1 MTCQH
6 AEPLLALYAGDDL
19 GPRDAEGVR
28 RHVLACASC
37 ARTVEELA
45 STVRWVSRQ
54 PRPDPGPDAF
64 ARLRRTVRQRIEAE
78 AARPHRG
85 AWMRRLLEALLGAH
99 AGPAMA
105 AAALLVVAGGAISVA
120 LLRAPSTPS
129 GLSVMR
135 GGVTLDARPPASPGG
150 AEGDPASAS
159 LKAESSL
166 SHGEA
171 TGEGSPA
178 GALKDEAGGPPLLAQ
193 APAGGDD
200 DLDGTHGG
208 RLRIELRTPDP
219 DVRIIWFG
227 EREGVAADK

>member
-19 GPRDAEGVR
+19 GPSDAEGVR

-37 ARTVEELA
+37 ARAVEELA

-78 AARPHRG
+78 GARPHRG
-85 AWMRRLLEALLGAH
+85 AWMRRLLDALLGAH

-120 LLRAPSTPS
+120 LLRAPSTSS
-129 GLSVMR
+129 GLSVKHR
-135 GGVTLDARPPASPGG
+135 GGALDARAPSSPW
-150 AEGDPASAS
+150 AGDPASTR
-159 LKAESSL
+159 LKAVP
-166 SHGEA
+166 SHEVGA
-171 TGEGSPA
+171 GDGPPA
-178 GALKDEAGGPPLLAQ
+178 GALKDEAGGSSLLAQ
-193 APAGGDD
+193 APGGGDD
-200 DLDGTHGG
+200 DLDGTQGG